1 MAEPG
6 TEARI
11 GQAGEDYLRAIFKL
25 TDARTP
31 TTTSALAAALGVS
44 HPSVTSM
51 VKKLHALQLVAH
63 TPYRGVRLTKQGR
76 GRALALELTR
86 HHRLL
91 ELYLVERLGVP
102 KEDVHEEADRLEHA
116 LSETVEGLIATS
128 LGDPVCDPHG
138 DPIPPGGGTP

>member
-1 MAEPG
+1 MARLA

-11 GQAGEDYLRAIFKL
+11 GQAGEDYLRAVFKL
-25 TDARTP
+25 TEAGTEA
-31 TTTSALAAALGVS
+31 TTSAIASATGVS

-51 VKKLHALQLVAH
+51 VKKLHGLKLLTH
-63 TPYRGVRLTKQGR
+63 SPYRGVRLTKR
-76 GRALALELTR
+76 GRSLALELTR

-102 KEDVHEEADRLEHA
+102 KEAVHEEADRLEHA
-116 LSETVEGLIATS
+116 LSETVERLIATS

-138 DPIPPGGGTP
+138 DPIPPP